1 MEIERRKFIIKL
13 AAAGAYAFLLSPYK
27 SYAFNSTQTGITI
40 QAFINAFVKT
50 IPDAPF
56 KDTVDTIKAGDQS
69 QTINGI
75 VTTMFPTITVIKE
88 AIALKANFIIVH
100 EPTFYNHA
108 DDTSWLK
115 QDDVYK
121 QKNTLLNDHN
131 IAIWRC
137 HDYIHAHV
145 PDGVLTGVLNAL
157 DWAKYYDASNPDIL
171 EIPEI
176 NFRDVI
182 THVKN
187 GLHIRHAKI
196 IGDLLQPCKRITV
209 IPGAAGGKEQ
219 IAILEKQ
226 KPDILIVGE
235 LNEWETSEYVRDL
248 HSFGRK
254 TCLLVLGHIVSE
266 EPGMQWMKQWINQ
279 HYPQIPVTHIPSH
292 DAFSWA

>member
-1 MEIERRKFIIKL
+1 MEIERRKFIVKMT
-13 AAAGAYAFLLSPYK
+13 AAGAYAFLLSPYK
-27 SYAFNSTQTGITI
+27 SYAYNATRTGITI

-75 VTTMFPTITVIKE
+75 VTTMFPTITVIKK

-100 EPTFYNHA
+100 EPTFYNHV

-115 QDDVYK
+115 NDDVYQ
-121 QKNTLLNDHN
+121 QKITLLNDHN
-131 IAIWRC
+131 ITIWRC

-145 PDGVLTGVLNAL
+145 PDGVLMGVLNAL
-157 DWAKYYDASNPDIL
+157 DWAKYYDASDPDIV
-171 EIPEI
+171 EIPET

-182 THVKN
+182 RQVKN
-187 GLHIRHAKI
+187 RLHIQHAKI
-196 IGDLLQPCKRITV
+196 IGDLSQACKRIA
-209 IPGAAGGKEQ
+209 IMPGAAGGKEQ
-219 IAILEKQ
+219 IATLEKQ
-226 KPDILIVGE
+226 KPDVLIVGE
-235 LNEWETSEYVRDL
+235 LNEWETSEYIRDM
-248 HSFGRK
+248 HSFGGK

-279 HYPQIPVTHIPSH
+279 QYPQIPVTHVPSQ